1 MGTYRIVAANDHGI
15 IESNCEVE
23 VRPPVSF
30 NQHNHFH
37 EKMISIILKPKL
49 NDSTL
54 KFLPQPPRP
63 PLPYE
68 RSQTPRTPS
77 PGRHQSLPPPSSKWR
92 STPSPKFQS
101 RSSSTHLS
109 ISRKL
114 AKESSAM
121 QTLSSFRS
129 HDRPLPPLEPFPF
142 VPDQDFAVKRKI
154 PVDKGMNIRVAV

>member
-1 MGTYRIVAANDHGI
+1 
-15 IESNCEVE
+15 
-23 VRPPVSF
+23 
-30 NQHNHFH
+30 
-37 EKMISIILKPKL
+37 MISIYIILKPKL
-49 NDSTL
+49 YDKYYIFKQISL
-54 KFLPQPPRP
+54 QPPRP

-101 RSSSTHLS
+101 IRSSSTHLS

-142 VPDQDFAVKRKI
+142 VPHQDFSVKRKI
-154 PVDKGMNIRVAV
+154 PVDKGMKIRVVALKIFKKKLNMANGEIVHAYMYYLQPAMRCPK